1 MVSKK
6 KAAKVMAALMGPFY
20 VIVEESKNS
29 ATDVSL
35 FTNKDE
41 AIKMARAYC
50 KSIKYRNDRD
60 DVMVFAVELDDRENC
75 GEKVW
80 DAWNEFK

>member
-20 VIVEESKNS
+20 IVVAASKNS
-29 ATDVSL
+29 DAFVLL
-35 FTNKDE
+35 FSDKKA
-41 AIKMARAYC
+41 AIKWARQWCTDYD
-50 KSIKYRNDRD
+50 YQREQD